1 MTEQKIKKIENYRKV
16 DITAE
21 IRADEDRGKKMV
33 LRGYPILF
41 NTPTVIRGFFDE
53 WEETVSPNA
62 LDNTDLRDVYLMV
75 GHNPDNVLGRAG
87 VNMRL
92 EKDETGLFFECE
104 LPNTQYARDW
114 YNLVERGI
122 VDGMSF
128 GFNCD
133 NDTWIDKK
141 DGMERAQRIINNITK
156 LWEITITP
164 FPAYGEASVVAKS
177 DSRTAEQGE
186 KTEPVVDTET
196 EAAKK
201 ARAELEEKLKEL
213 ENL

>member
-1 MTEQKIKKIENYRKV
+1 MTEQKIKKINNYRKV

-21 IRADEDRGKKMV
+21 IRADEDSGKKMV

-41 NTPTVIRGFFDE
+41 NTPTMIRDFFDE

-62 LDNTDLRDVYLMV
+62 LDSTNLSDVYLMV

-87 VNMRL
+87 INMRL

-104 LPNTQYARDW
+104 MPNTQYARDW
-114 YNLVERGI
+114 YNLVESGV

-128 GFNCD
+128 AFKSEG
-133 NDTWIDKK
+133 DTWSPDYK
-141 DGMERAQRIINNITK
+141 QRTINEISK

-164 FPAYGEASVVAKS
+164 FPAYEEASVVAKS
-177 DSRTAEQGE
+177 RSEGQGE
-186 KTEPVVDTET
+186 KTEPPTDTED

-201 ARAELEEKLKEL
+201 ARADLDKKLKEL
-213 ENL
+213 ESL